1 VRKIIKII
9 KLISEIGL
17 LIGAVIFSVQAIL
30 AASPAYASAII
41 ALLWLIYAKEFK
53 RDDNI

>member
-1 VRKIIKII
+1 MRKIIKII

-30 AASPAYASAII
+30 AASPAYANAVI

>member
-41 ALLWLIYAKEFK
+41 ALLWLIYAKEFEH
-53 RDDNI
+53 DDNI

>member
-17 LIGAVIFSVQAIL
+17 LIGAVIFSAQAIL
-30 AASPAYASAII
+30 AASPAYANAII

-53 RDDNI
+53 HDDNI